1 MSLDKITYYF
11 LTQRYTCKDRKH
23 GLFLMLHLLIF
34 SLHLKMSVR
43 PVYEQES
50 DVAAL
55 GPDQP
60 VEFESNTNHTIA

>member
-1 MSLDKITYYF
+1 
-11 LTQRYTCKDRKH
+11 
-23 GLFLMLHLLIF
+23 
-34 SLHLKMSVR
+34 MSVR